1 MSVNS
6 KMTAIADKIRAILGI
21 TGTMG
26 MDAMATHLENIE
38 IEVDEQH
45 DLIKQMKT
53 LLFGKQYPEG
63 ALIPVTS
70 FTDGKKYALVAII
83 DGVYRYIN
91 TTTYN
96 NYTMNATQVTVA
108 ESGEDY
114 VVFDTTPAL
123 FTAVASG
130 DGFLLQNG
138 TNYLHG
144 TSSGGTA
151 LRVGTTQAVWTV
163 DTSETGGFSSG
174 KYYAKE
180 NPNAVWLFNKSGNYN
195 WSIKYETA
203 GSFGY
208 DRSGRDNTYST
219 GFVSFVLYEYY
230 EPTEDETPPVAP
242 DNNMVTMTVNIDS
255 DGERYVIVKYVNA
268 DGEVA
273 GCSSASSTIQARG
286 GALFFTSTGFELSS
300 CSGSSYQKIG
310 TTGAVVFDSGA
321 TVTISDSMGALA

>member
-6 KMTAIADKIRAILGI
+6 KMTAIADKIRTLLGI

-26 MDAMATHLENIE
+26 MDAMATNLGKAVT
-38 IEVDEQH
+38 EVDAQTA
-45 DLIKQMKT
+45 LIQQIKI
-53 LLFGKQYPEG
+53 LLFGEPEVQYPEG

-70 FTDGKKYALVAII
+70 FTDGKQYALVAVIN
-83 DGVYRYIN
+83 GVHRYIN

-96 NYTMNATQVTVA
+96 NYTMNATQVAVA

-130 DGFLLQNG
+130 DGFLLKNG
-138 TNYLHG
+138 NNYLHG

-180 NPNAVWLFNKSGNYN
+180 DANSVWLFNKSGNYN
-195 WSIKYETA
+195 WSIKFETD

-230 EPTEDETPPVAP
+230 EAEDA
-242 DNNMVTMTVNIDS
+242 
-255 DGERYVIVKYVNA
+255 A
-268 DGEVA
+268 
-273 GCSSASSTIQARG
+273 
-286 GALFFTSTGFELSS
+286 
-300 CSGSSYQKIG
+300 
-310 TTGAVVFDSGA
+310 
-321 TVTISDSMGALA
+321 